1 MDTVKLVAQKRVGT
15 GKGQARRLRKAGQLP
30 VVVYGRGDTEI
41 LTVDAKELLL
51 IRQSG
56 GENTII
62 DLEIG
67 GDAPE
72 MCSVILREVQIDPVS
87 RAQIHADFYRL
98 AMDEL
103 ITVTVPVE
111 FINIPEDRL
120 KAAQMEVSVLAR
132 ELVVECLPREI
143 PNVIE
148 VDLEDLQV
156 GDVLHAGA
164 VALPRGV
171 TLVTND
177 DEAVLTTSMITV
189 AEEEV
194 EPEEGETLAAVAE
207 GAPAAEAADE
217 AEDDG

>member
-1 MDTVKLVAQKRVGT
+1 MDTVRLIAQKRVET
-15 GKGQARRLRKAGQLP
+15 GKGQARRLRKAGKLP
-30 VVVYGRGDTEI
+30 AVVYGRGDTQV

-67 GDAPE
+67 GDTPE

-132 ELVVECLPREI
+132 ELIVECLPREI

-189 AEEEV
+189 V
-194 EPEEGETLAAVAE
+194 EEGEELAAVAE
-207 GAPAAEAADE
+207 GAPEETKATDE

>member
-1 MDTVKLVAQKRVGT
+1 MDAVRLIAQKRVET

-30 VVVYGRGDTEI
+30 AVVYGRGNTEV
-41 LTVDAKELLL
+41 LTVDAKALLL

-67 GDAPE
+67 SDTPE

-132 ELVVECLPREI
+132 ELIVECLPREI

-189 AEEEV
+189 V
-194 EPEEGETLAAVAE
+194 EEGEELAAVAE
-207 GAPAAEAADE
+207 GAPEETKATDE